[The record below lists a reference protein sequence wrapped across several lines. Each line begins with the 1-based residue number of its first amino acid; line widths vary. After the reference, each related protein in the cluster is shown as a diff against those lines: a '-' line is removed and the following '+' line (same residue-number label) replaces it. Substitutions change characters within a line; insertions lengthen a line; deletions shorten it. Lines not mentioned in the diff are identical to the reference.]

1 MSNQFTPPDTEANKL
16 EVIKTLAKKWDF
28 KTDKKVV
35 EEWRRLCA
43 AYDSSATRLE
53 AVSAARVATEYGELK
68 DRSIEHVVEGKP
80 ELIASKAES
89 KASLREAMRKE
100 SHLLKSGLSEI
111 TSRAVRL
118 VEPEVKRLIVHGR
131 AHLEKLQE
139 AEARTHEDWHITY
152 APSRLCLAIGDALE
166 FLAIYLPDPTT
177 GQRSNPK
184 NFMPWL

>member
-1 MSNQFTPPDTEANKL
+1 MSNQFTPPDTEGYKL

-53 AVSAARVATEYGELK
+53 AVSAARVAMEYGELK

-89 KASLREAMRKE
+89 KATFERPCVKIASGQVRPVGNHLTGRPPGGTRSEAADRRWPGPPRETP
-100 SHLLKSGLSEI
+100 G
-111 TSRAVRL
+111 
-118 VEPEVKRLIVHGR
+118 GR
-131 AHLEKLQE
+131 G
-139 AEARTHEDWHITY
+139 
-152 APSRLCLAIGDALE
+152 P
-166 FLAIYLPDPTT
+166 
-177 GQRSNPK
+177 NP
-184 NFMPWL
+184 